1 MPDINLRIGQLI
13 DYKCNGNRTKFA
25 ETANI
30 PQQSLNRL
38 FNIDTRTKKYPTATT
53 EILIAITEM
62 FVDVNPEWLL
72 AGRGEMFKKG
82 TDLSEELNRII
93 ELATR
98 LGMQIKEN
106 EILQQENFKLLE
118 EINSLKKTKP

>member
-1 MPDINLRIGQLI
+1 
-13 DYKCNGNRTKFA
+13 
-25 ETANI
+25 
-30 PQQSLNRL
+30 
-38 FNIDTRTKKYPTATT
+38 
-53 EILIAITEM
+53 M